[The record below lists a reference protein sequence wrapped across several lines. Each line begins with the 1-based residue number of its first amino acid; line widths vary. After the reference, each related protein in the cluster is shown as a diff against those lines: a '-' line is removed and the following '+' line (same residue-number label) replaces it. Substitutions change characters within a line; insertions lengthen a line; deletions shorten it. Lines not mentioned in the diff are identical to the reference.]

1 MNNSGTVQVLS
12 GTLSLQGGSTEMG
25 SLTVSAGGTLGFDS
39 GTYTLGN
46 GNNISGTGTVEIGGG
61 TVNVNAGSTYNVSG
75 LTNIHSGTVNFNS
88 GNNITTGTLT
98 QSGGTLAGSDTITVS
113 GLMTWTGG
121 TESGT
126 GTTEANG
133 GLVITASNAAFTILD
148 GRTLTNAAA
157 ATVNGSGTQYLD
169 MGDNAVLSNLPGATF
184 EFQADV
190 TLRTNY
196 EVSGTG
202 TFNNQGTLE
211 KAVDTG
217 SDTINF
223 EPALD
228 NSGSVLILS
237 GTLSLQ
243 GGSTDTGGFTV
254 SAGAT
259 LGFDGSI
266 QDLNRGARLTSG
278 PGTLEI
284 SSGTANFNSGSSI
297 ESLGTLTVSGGTVN
311 FSTGT
316 GVKVGALTESGG
328 TLTGGDTL
336 TVSDILTWTGGT
348 MSGSATTVANG
359 GIAISGGDEYLDG
372 RTLNNYGT
380 ATWGGTGNSI
390 NFQNGAVWN
399 NEPGSVLDSQADNQ
413 EILNDGGAAPAFNN
427 LGTLKKSQGSG
438 TTTFNLALTNSGNV
452 EVDSGTLALTGSSV
466 TVNGYGSLAT
476 QPAATL
482 SITGNLLG
490 STQQADLF
498 SPEGTLLLNGSGNA
512 SSPQLL
518 EVMSQDLGNVESGFT
533 NNFAYGTIAL
543 GSNTYVQLVD
553 NAHNSSGNGPEA
565 IYVNA
570 LIVPSGTTLDLNGF
584 HLYALFADP
593 GPDHQRVCVLSPRRR
608 GVCRSEHADCRFPQ
622 LSWSSGRLDLLWPCR
637 PGRYRC
643 RRNRQRQ

>member
-1 MNNSGTVQVLS
+1 MQPSNSRPTS
-12 GTLSLQGGSTEMG
+12 PC
-25 SLTVSAGGTLGFDS
+25 A
-39 GTYTLGN
+39 
-46 GNNISGTGTVEIGGG
+46 
-61 TVNVNAGSTYNVSG
+61 
-75 LTNIHSGTVNFNS
+75 
-88 GNNITTGTLT
+88 
-98 QSGGTLAGSDTITVS
+98 
-113 GLMTWTGG
+113 
-121 TESGT
+121 
-126 GTTEANG
+126 
-133 GLVITASNAAFTILD
+133 
-148 GRTLTNAAA
+148 
-157 ATVNGSGTQYLD
+157 
-169 MGDNAVLSNLPGATF
+169 
-184 EFQADV
+184 
-190 TLRTNY
+190 TNY

-584 HLYALFADP
+584 HLYAPVRRSWARSSTGLCLIPPKA
-593 GPDHQRVCVLSPRRR
+593 GGLS
-608 GVCRSEHADCRFPQ
+608 F
-622 LSWSSGRLDLLWPCR
+622 
-637 PGRYRC
+637 
-643 RRNRQRQ
+643 